1 MPVKRLPVVLAG
13 TLLLAVLTACSG
25 VQTSNGQSVKK
36 ISLAYQPIPD
46 GVLPAAKVAQE
57 ITLNPFKDEREP
69 GPLGVASNY
78 GGHVFFVVQTDDDV
92 SAWVTQALATELRRA
107 GFKVKTGGGAAEP
120 ADCVVNGV
128 VNEITVHGIITNMR
142 ITLQAAKGFKV
153 LVNASY
159 NADAE
164 GYKGPWFNT
173 VYTTDYPQLYGVA
186 LRNLMVQVV
195 PQLVTALNEP
205 PRP

>member
-1 MPVKRLPVVLAG
+1 MGVNRLPVVLAG
-13 TLLLAVLTACSG
+13 TALLALLAACAGVDASG
-25 VQTSNGQSVKK
+25 RGSGKT
-36 ISLAYQPIPD
+36 IRLAYQPLPD
-46 GVLPAAKVAQE
+46 GVLPAARRPQD
-57 ITLNPFKDEREP
+57 IIINPFKDEREP

-78 GGHVFFVVQTDDDV
+78 GGHVFFTVRTDDDV
-92 SAWVTQALATELRRA
+92 AAWITQALATELRRT
-107 GFKVKTGGGAAEP
+107 GLKVRTGGGT
-120 ADCVVNGV
+120 ADPEACVVNGV

-173 VYTTDYPQLYGVA
+173 VYTTDYPQLYAVA
-186 LRNLMVQVV
+186 LRNLMVQAV
-195 PQLVTALNEP
+195 PQLVAALDEQ
-205 PRP
+205 PRE